1 MDPFNGVSVA
11 KVDGGLGR
19 VNPSLDGTALLVI
32 ESSVAPSGLA
42 LGAVRRL
49 LSVKEAEEL
58 GITAAYDDTNDL
70 LAHYHIDEAFRINPD
85 IYLFVLFLSDV
96 GNYAAINAAIRETEI
111 VRIIGICENKTT
123 GPLTDLATKVPAYQT
138 NVVNELAEEKLRID
152 AILVSGEITDDT
164 AAISTYPTLR
174 ALESENIS
182 VIVGA
187 DKAIVDASAVLTNS
201 AIGTAVGALSRRNV
215 DENLGSVDID
225 NKPNYAKG
233 QNYFSLTDL
242 GKGRF
247 VQATLQAGQLITALG
262 SAERKDLNDKGYI
275 FIGHYAGFQ
284 GYYFSN
290 SCTATVLS
298 SDFCYI
304 ENNRVWNKA
313 ARGIRQALLPRVK
326 SSILKDRDTGY
337 IRTTEAIDLERLAS
351 APLELMLSADEISGY
366 EVVIDRTQILIDETP
381 LKVAGQIV
389 ANGVVFSFEFDLGL
403 TDKID

>member
-1 MDPFNGVSVA
+1 MDPFNGVSVN

-19 VNPSLDGTALLVI
+19 VNPSQDGTALLVI
-32 ESSVAPSGLA
+32 ESSVAPSGIA
-42 LGAVRRL
+42 LNEVTRL
-49 LSVKEAEEL
+49 LSVKEAEEN
-58 GITAAYDDTNDL
+58 GITPTYDDTNDV

-85 IYLFVLFLSDV
+85 IYLFVLFLDDV
-96 GNYAAINAAIRETEI
+96 TNYAAINAAIRETEI
-111 VRIIGICENKTT
+111 VRIVGICENKTVA
-123 GPLTDLATKVPAYQT
+123 PLIDVASKAPAYQS
-138 NVVNELAEEKLRID
+138 NVVDELAGEKLRID
-152 AILVSGEITDDT
+152 AVLVSSEITDDT

-174 ALESENIS
+174 DLQSENVS
-182 VIVGA
+182 VIVGT
-187 DKAIVDASAVLTNS
+187 DKAIADASAVLSNS
-201 AIGTAVGALSRRNV
+201 AIGTAIGALSRRAV
-215 DENLGSVDID
+215 DENLGSVDIA
-225 NKPNYAKG
+225 NKPDYAKG

-242 GKGRF
+242 AKGRF
-247 VQATLQAGQLITALG
+247 IQAQLQAGQLITSLN

-275 FIGHYAGFQ
+275 FVGYYAGFQ

-290 SCTATVLS
+290 SCTATELS
-298 SDFCYI
+298 SDYAYI

-337 IRTTEAIDLERLAS
+337 IRNTEAKDLEQLAA
-351 APLELMLSADEISGY
+351 APLEAMMAADEISGY

>member
-1 MDPFNGVSVA
+1 MDPFNGVSVN

-32 ESSVAPSGLA
+32 ESTVAPSGIA
-42 LGAVRRL
+42 LNEVTRL
-49 LSVKEAEEL
+49 LSVKEAEEN
-58 GITAAYDDTNDL
+58 GITATYDDTNDL

-85 IYLFVLFLSDV
+85 IYLFVLFLEDISD
-96 GNYAAINAAIRETEI
+96 YSAINAAIRETEI
-111 VRIIGICENKTT
+111 VRIVGICENKTAA
-123 GPLTDLATKVPAYQT
+123 PLTDVTTKVPAYQA
-138 NVVNELAEEKLRID
+138 NVVDELASEKLRID
-152 AILVSGEITDDT
+152 ALLVSGEITDSAT
-164 AAISTYPTLR
+164 SISDYPTLR
-174 ALESENIS
+174 DLESENVS
-182 VIVGA
+182 VIIGT
-187 DKAIVDASAVLTNS
+187 DKAIADASAVLSNA
-201 AIGTAVGALSRRNV
+201 AIGTAIGALSRRAV
-215 DENLGSVDID
+215 DENLGSVDIA
-225 NKPNYAKG
+225 NKPDYAKG

-242 GKGRF
+242 VKGKF
-247 VQATLQAGQLITALG
+247 VQAQLQAGQLITSLN

-275 FIGHYAGFQ
+275 FVGYYAGFQ

-290 SCTATVLS
+290 SCTATELS
-298 SDFCYI
+298 SDYCYI

-337 IRTTEAIDLERLAS
+337 IRNTEAKDLEQLAA
-351 APLELMLSADEISGY
+351 APLEAMMAADEISGY

>member
-1 MDPFNGVSVA
+1 MDPFNGVSVN

-32 ESSVAPSGLA
+32 ESTVAPSGIA
-42 LGAVRRL
+42 LNEVTRL
-49 LSVKEAEEL
+49 LSVKEAEEN
-58 GITAAYDDTNDL
+58 GITAAYDDTNDV

-85 IYLFVLFLSDV
+85 IYLFVLFLEDISD
-96 GNYAAINAAIRETEI
+96 YSAINAAIRETEI
-111 VRIIGICENKTT
+111 VRIVGICENKTAA
-123 GPLTDLATKVPAYQT
+123 PLTDLATKVPAYQA
-138 NVVNELAEEKLRID
+138 NVVDELASEKLRID
-152 AILVSGEITDDT
+152 AVLVSGEITDDT

-174 ALESENIS
+174 DLDSENVS
-182 VIVGA
+182 VIIGT
-187 DKAIVDASAVLTNS
+187 DKAIADASAVLSNA
-201 AIGTAVGALSRRNV
+201 AIGTAIGGLSRRAV
-215 DENLGSVDID
+215 DENLGSVDIA
-225 NKPNYAKG
+225 NKPDYAKG

-242 GKGRF
+242 VKGKF
-247 VQATLQAGQLITALG
+247 VQAQLQAGQLITALN

-275 FIGHYAGFQ
+275 FVGYYAGFQ

-290 SCTATVLS
+290 SCTSTELS
-298 SDFCYI
+298 SDYCYI

-326 SSILKDRDTGY
+326 SSILKERETGY
-337 IRTTEAIDLERLAS
+337 IRNTEAKDLEQLAA
-351 APLELMLSADEISGY
+351 APLEAMMAADEISGY